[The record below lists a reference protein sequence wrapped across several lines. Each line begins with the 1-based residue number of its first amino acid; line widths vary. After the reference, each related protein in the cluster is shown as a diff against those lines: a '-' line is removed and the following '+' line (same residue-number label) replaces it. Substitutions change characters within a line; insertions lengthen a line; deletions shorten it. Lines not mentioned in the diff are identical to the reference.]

1 MIIFS
6 LKVGKFDLVS
16 MIILLSALE
25 TLLAE
30 YLLTVNIR
38 RGAVACLTV
47 SRRELTKGKA
57 ANIFAVTK
65 IRFTSI
71 R

>member
-38 RGAVACLTV
+38 RRE
-47 SRRELTKGKA
+47 SRDNLIT
-57 ANIFAVTK
+57 T
-65 IRFTSI
+65 
-71 R
+71 